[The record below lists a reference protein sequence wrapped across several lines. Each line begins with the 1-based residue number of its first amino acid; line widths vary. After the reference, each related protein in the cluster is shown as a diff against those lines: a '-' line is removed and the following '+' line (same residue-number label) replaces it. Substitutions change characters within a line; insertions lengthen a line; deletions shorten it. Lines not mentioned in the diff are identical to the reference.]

1 MISSSSHSHDSYHH
15 KSKSKPNHQ
24 PSRRYTNNRS
34 TKKNHNNKKRLSE
47 ENTLS
52 SSSIISHYSFQS
64 TSNIRRKMVDN
75 QQQTQI
81 YPTQY
86 NHAITSEPSW
96 LDVMREDQTTI
107 DAWARIRR
115 RLKPNQ
121 QKDILR
127 YRRSILSRKGSF
139 LNV

>member
-1 MISSSSHSHDSYHH
+1 
-15 KSKSKPNHQ
+15 
-24 PSRRYTNNRS
+24 
-34 TKKNHNNKKRLSE
+34 
-47 ENTLS
+47 
-52 SSSIISHYSFQS
+52 
-64 TSNIRRKMVDN
+64 MVDN

-81 YPTQY
+81 YPPKINIGTSTQY
-86 NHAITSEPSW
+86 NDAITSEPSW

-127 YRRSILSRKGSF
+127 YRRSFIYKKDLF
-139 LNV
+139 

>member
-1 MISSSSHSHDSYHH
+1 
-15 KSKSKPNHQ
+15 
-24 PSRRYTNNRS
+24 
-34 TKKNHNNKKRLSE
+34 
-47 ENTLS
+47 
-52 SSSIISHYSFQS
+52 
-64 TSNIRRKMVDN
+64 MVDN

-81 YPTQY
+81 YPTKITTGTSTQL
-86 NHAITSEPSW
+86 NHTTDAFLSEPSW

-127 YRRSILSRKGSF
+127 YYLKQQKQTNCTLKIRSSYDF
-139 LNV
+139 LLLL